1 MVLSDFSV
9 GNFGLLWYFQILA
22 FVPFGIIWYFQ
33 IFTLVLFYYFVVL
46 SDFGIGTDII
56 WYFMVLSD
64 FGILWYYWY
73 FMPDFMTLSN
83 FRIGTIWYFLVL

>member
-1 MVLSDFSV
+1 MVLSDF
-9 GNFGLLWYFQILA
+9 GFCT
-22 FVPFGIIWYFQ
+22 IWYY
-33 IFTLVLFYYFVVL
+33 LVLSNFYIGSIYYFVVL
-46 SDFGIGTDII
+46 SDFGIGTDIV

-83 FRIGTIWYFLVL
+83 FRIGTIW